1 MSLISEWMQWPLEP
15 SQEWASNITR
25 LLLYLRKKGNGV
37 GSSDSYRNLV
47 PSMLLVT
54 VPTIHWP
61 SLCRLEG
68 DLSLLPAVRTSDLVH
83 CSGATITA
91 SLTHTH
97 ETPPRLCSQNRC
109 H

>member
-1 MSLISEWMQWPLEP
+1 MSWIPEP
-15 SQEWASNITR
+15 SLEATTRMTR

-68 DLSLLPAVRTSDLVH
+68 DLSLLPAVRTSDLMH

-97 ETPPRLCSQNRC
+97 DTPPRLCPQNRC